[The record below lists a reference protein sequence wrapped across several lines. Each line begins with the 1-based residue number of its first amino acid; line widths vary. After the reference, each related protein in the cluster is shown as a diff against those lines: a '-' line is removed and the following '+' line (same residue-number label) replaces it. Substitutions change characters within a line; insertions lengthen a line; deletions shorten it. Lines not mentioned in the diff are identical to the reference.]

1 MSKPLVGHALGTH
14 HRSPIMFQ
22 QILDQL
28 IERVPEALAATFNDR
43 DGDTICSRTIQVPN
57 EGLQLLGAYQHVVK
71 RHLQQAVEE
80 FDRGEVKQVAF
91 ATDLHWILMI
101 GAKEQCTLVLVMQR
115 EGLLGRARFHM
126 DQAIEALNHEL

>member
-1 MSKPLVGHALGTH
+1 
-14 HRSPIMFQ
+14 MFQ

-43 DGDTICSRTIQVPN
+43 DGDAICSRTIEVSN

-80 FDRGEVKQVAF
+80 FDRGEVKQLAF
-91 ATDLHWILMI
+91 ATDQHWIVMM
-101 GAKEQCTLVLVMQR
+101 GADEQCVLVLVMRR
-115 EGLLGRARFHM
+115 EGLLGRARFFM
-126 DQAIEALNHEL
+126 EQALEALNSEL

>member
-1 MSKPLVGHALGTH
+1 MQ
-14 HRSPIMFQ
+14 FQ
-22 QILDQL
+22 EILDRL
-28 IERVPEALAATFNDR
+28 IERVPESIAATFNDK
-43 DGDTICSRTIQVPN
+43 DGEPICTRTIEVPN
-57 EGLQLLGAYQHVVK
+57 DALQLLGAYRNVVK

>member
-1 MSKPLVGHALGTH
+1 
-14 HRSPIMFQ
+14 MFQ

-28 IERVPEALAATFNDR
+28 IQQVPEALAATFNDH
-43 DGDTICSRTIQVPN
+43 DGEAICSRTIEVSN

-91 ATDLHWILMI
+91 ATDQYWILMM
-101 GAKEQCTLVLVMQR
+101 GALEQCTLVLVMRR
-115 EGLLGRARFHM
+115 EGLLGRARFYM
-126 DQAIEALNHEL
+126 EQAIQALNQEL

>member
-1 MSKPLVGHALGTH
+1 
-14 HRSPIMFQ
+14 MFQ

-28 IERVPEALAATFNDR
+28 IERVPEALAASFNDG
-43 DGDTICSRTIQVPN
+43 DGDPICTRTIQVSN

-71 RHLQQAVEE
+71 RHLRQAVEE
-80 FDRGEVKQVAF
+80 FDRGEIKQVAF
-91 ATDLHWILMI
+91 ATDVHWILMV

-126 DQAIEALNHEL
+126 ERTIEALNQEL

>member
-1 MSKPLVGHALGTH
+1 MLSARID
-14 HRSPIMFQ
+14 RSPSMFQ

-43 DGDTICSRTIQVPN
+43 DGDPVCSRTIQVSN

-91 ATDLHWILMI
+91 ATDQHWILMM
-101 GAKEQCTLVLVMQR
+101 GAQEQCTLVLVMQR
-115 EGLLGRARFHM
+115 EGLLGRARFYM
-126 DQAIEALNHEL
+126 EQAIEALNREL

>member
-1 MSKPLVGHALGTH
+1 
-14 HRSPIMFQ
+14 MFQ
-22 QILDQL
+22 QILDRL
-28 IERVPEALAATFNDR
+28 IEQVPESLAATFNDR
-43 DGDTICSRTIQVPN
+43 DGDPICSRTLQVSN

-91 ATDLHWILMI
+91 ATDQHWILMM
-101 GAKEQCTLVLVMQR
+101 GAQEGCVLVLVMQR

-126 DQAIEALNHEL
+126 EQAVKALNDEL

>member
-1 MSKPLVGHALGTH
+1 
-14 HRSPIMFQ
+14 MFQ

-43 DGDTICSRTIQVPN
+43 DGDPICSRTIQVSN
-57 EGLQLLGAYQHVVK
+57 EGLQMLGAYQHVVK

-91 ATDLHWILMI
+91 ATDQHWILMM
-101 GAKEQCTLVLVMQR
+101 GAAEQCTLVLVMQR

-126 DQAIEALNHEL
+126 DQAVELLNHEL

>member
-1 MSKPLVGHALGTH
+1 
-14 HRSPIMFQ
+14 MFQ

-43 DGDTICSRTIQVPN
+43 DGDAVCSRTIEVSN

-80 FDRGEVKQVAF
+80 FDRGEVKQLAF
-91 ATDLHWILMI
+91 ATDQHWILMM
-101 GAKEQCTLVLVMQR
+101 GADEQCVLVLVMRR
-115 EGLLGRARFHM
+115 EGLLGRARFFM
-126 DQAIEALNHEL
+126 EQALEALNREL